1 MVTAKSFLDKVRIPL
16 DGKWGYIWGTSGVLW
31 TEAKQKAATREM
43 TVKYGARW
51 IGRLVTD
58 CSGLLRWALK
68 QLGEDIVHHARY
80 QYTNWCAAKGK
91 LSNGLREDGTPP
103 LPGSAVFL
111 KGTEA
116 HIHHV
121 GVYLG
126 GGVCVEARGTLYGV
140 VTSSLTRWDYW
151 GELKMVDY
159 TDASSL
165 EGDPPAPSEDTL
177 LAKVCNPQTW
187 LNVRS
192 GPSTENQKVFQVE
205 KGSTVEV
212 LDAGEPSWWQI
223 RYGGRIGWA
232 SAEYLELIK
241 PEDDPPDPQDD
252 QDAPDPDTPIASP
265 SGEASEDGP
274 AGPGGGPQ
282 SGPDEVDSISDP
294 SPDEPRPDLSVAVE
308 ELRSIRARIDQVLRI
323 LGAN

>member
-1 MVTAKSFLDKVRIPL
+1 MVTAEAFLTKARIPL
-16 DGKWGYIWGTSGVLW
+16 DGKWGYIWGTSGIVW
-31 TEAKQKAATREM
+31 TEARQKAATREM

-91 LSNGLREDGTPP
+91 LLNGLREDGTPP

-111 KGTEA
+111 KGSEA

-140 VTSSLTRWDYW
+140 VTSPLTRWDYW

-165 EGDPPAPSEDTL
+165 EGDPPAPPEEAL

-192 GPSTENQKVFQVE
+192 GPGTEYNKVFQVE

-212 LDAGEPSWWQI
+212 LDAGDPSWWQI

-232 SAEYLELIK
+232 SAEYLQLIQ
-241 PEDDPPDPQDD
+241 PEDDTPDPQDD

-265 SGEASEDGP
+265 SGETSEDGP

-282 SGPDEVDSISDP
+282 GGPDEVDQQT
-294 SPDEPRPDLSVAVE
+294 SPDDPRPDLSAAVE
-308 ELRSIRARIDQVLRI
+308 ELRNIRARIDQVLRI